1 MPPSDESLAAPAA
14 PAPTSKSAAIE
25 LSRVS
30 KTYGEAAALNGVS
43 LSIRRRQFVALVGGS
58 GAGKTTL
65 LKTINALITPDS
77 GSVKVG
83 GREVATIEPSFLRRS
98 IGYVFQGVGLFPHMT
113 VGENIAI
120 TPRLGGAP
128 PEALADRVEELL
140 DLVGLPREFAGRMPD
155 ALSGGQQQRVGV
167 ARALAAKP
175 PVMLMDEPFGALD
188 PVTRDGLGNDFR
200 KLHNKLR
207 LTTVMV
213 THDVMEAA
221 LLADRIV
228 VMDEGRIIAD
238 DTPAALLAG
247 HADKRVKA
255 LFETPRRQAGRVAR
269 LLVEGEAGTEADNE
283 LEASAAAREDE
294 AADKEGGDDA

>member
-1 MPPSDESLAAPAA
+1 MSSNDESLAAPAA
-14 PAPTSKSAAIE
+14 PPPSPKSAAIE

-30 KTYGEAAALNGVS
+30 KTYGEASALGGVS
-43 LSIRRRQFVALVGGS
+43 LTIRRRQFVALVGGS

-65 LKTINALITPDS
+65 LKTINALIRPDG

-83 GREVATIEPSFLRRS
+83 GKDVGAIDPTLLRRS
-98 IGYVFQGVGLFPHMT
+98 IGYVFQEVGLFPHMT

-120 TPRLGGAP
+120 TLRLTGAQ
-128 PEALADRVEELL
+128 LAAMAARVDELL
-140 DLVGLPREFAGRMPD
+140 DLVDLPRDFAARMP
-155 ALSGGQQQRVGV
+155 AELSGGQRQRVGV

-188 PVTRDGLGNDFR
+188 PVTRDAVATDYR
-200 KLHNKLR
+200 KLHDKLR

-228 VMDEGRIIAD
+228 VMADGRVIAD
-238 DTPAALLAG
+238 DTPAALM
-247 HADKRVKA
+247 ADHKDERVKA
-255 LFETPRRQAGRVAR
+255 LFDTPRRQAGRVAR
-269 LLVEGEAGTEADNE
+269 LMVEGEAAASKSAKAGKPETSDGYEE
-283 LEASAAAREDE
+283 LG
-294 AADKEGGDDA
+294 GGDDA

>member
-1 MPPSDESLAAPAA
+1 VPTPDESLAAPAA
-14 PAPTSKSAAIE
+14 PPPSPKSAAIE

-30 KTYGEAAALNGVS
+30 KAYGEASALSGVS
-43 LSIRRRQFVALVGGS
+43 LTIRRRQFVALVGGS

-65 LKTINALITPDS
+65 LKTINALIRPDG

-83 GREVATIEPSFLRRS
+83 GKDVGAIDPTLLRRS
-98 IGYVFQGVGLFPHMT
+98 IGYVFQEVGLFPHMT

-120 TPRLGGAP
+120 TLRLTGAEP
-128 PEALADRVEELL
+128 AAMASRVDELL
-140 DLVGLPREFAGRMPD
+140 ALVDLPRDFAARMPGE
-155 ALSGGQQQRVGV
+155 LSGGQRQRVGV

-175 PVMLMDEPFGALD
+175 PVMLLDEPFGALD
-188 PVTRDGLGNDFR
+188 PVTRDAVATDYR
-200 KLHNKLR
+200 ALHDKLR

-228 VMDEGRIIAD
+228 VMADGRVIAD
-238 DTPAALLAG
+238 DTPAVLMAEHGDA
-247 HADKRVKA
+247 RVKA

-269 LLVEGEAGTEADNE
+269 LLVEGEAAALKAAKGGADKP
-283 LEASAAAREDE
+283 E
-294 AADKEGGDDA
+294 AAEGFEEMGGGDDV